1 MSDNQYIHISEL
13 TNIYEIF
20 PGLISQEE
28 NWTDSVHNHDND
40 HVLVW
45 VMSMHFSIF

>member
-28 NWTDSVHNHDND
+28 NWTGSIHNHDN
-40 HVLVW
+40 VLVW
-45 VMSMHFSIF
+45 VILMHFSIF

>member
-28 NWTDSVHNHDND
+28 NWTGSVRNHDN
-40 HVLVW
+40 VLVW
-45 VMSMHFSIF
+45 VILMHFSIF